1 MPNKFDFAF
10 VLDKNIG
17 LKYFPVSQA
26 LVTFTVTGEEDPVT
40 LQQMRDAVHGKFT
53 VTQKKVNDFIQ
64 SRNGIIAKL
73 GFNERRQKKD
83 VQLIDSGNV
92 TIQKFLADF
101 KKAADGELAAF
112 QREQAAKAQKIA
124 SSPSGAAPTVKWI
137 ISLGWTMYQGSKAV
151 ADMWGAEG
159 PLKIYD
165 GIKGF
170 LDALNDLIGLLGKV
184 QDHFA
189 SEKTANAKVRA
200 ALKGLSGK
208 KAFTEGDVKALE
220 EAVDLYETKVL
231 GLEMTSKSLSAKVT
245 RAISIIPD
253 KGITP
258 AAQKEAEQ
266 KLDEVLKALVK
277 LQKTLPPI
285 NNRLK
290 KYRLN
295 LGAAKAFCKKEKPS
309 SWLSWTASTGY
320 DFKDSIWSAWEGN
333 FADVAQD
340 LTEKGVDYLIKKFSV
355 PENVIV
361 PI

>member
-124 SSPSGAAPTVKWI
+124 SSPSGAATTVKWI

-165 GIKGF
+165 GIKGCAQRSDRPARKSAGP
-170 LDALNDLIGLLGKV
+170 LRQRKDRQRQGPRRVEGA
-184 QDHFA
+184 
-189 SEKTANAKVRA
+189 VRQ
-200 ALKGLSGK
+200 
-208 KAFTEGDVKALE
+208 
-220 EAVDLYETKVL
+220 
-231 GLEMTSKSLSAKVT
+231 
-245 RAISIIPD
+245 
-253 KGITP
+253 KGI
-258 AAQKEAEQ
+258 
-266 KLDEVLKALVK
+266 
-277 LQKTLPPI
+277 
-285 NNRLK
+285 
-290 KYRLN
+290 YR
-295 LGAAKAFCKKEKPS
+295 GRCE
-309 SWLSWTASTGY
+309 
-320 DFKDSIWSAWEGN
+320 SAGRSGR
-333 FADVAQD
+333 FV
-340 LTEKGVDYLIKKFSV
+340 
-355 PENVIV
+355 
-361 PI
+361 